1 MIRVREGE
9 PTEVAHRLVDLHL
22 LARRIGVRPLLRAG
36 RMEIEGFITEKLKPS
51 RTPGKDRRWAVGVKL
66 NGGKREYFE
75 EPLDFYNP
83 ETGQLETCLC
93 MDKDTVAVTARR
105 ALGISD
111 KLEDFVWLS
120 YPAGR
125 VQKKLINRIGKLMQ
139 ERAGIENELHSLRIE
154 RDKYEIEANRSASEW
169 ESMTKKLKGLEE
181 ENTRLKEQ
189 IDHLQ
194 SLLPAHIASKI
205 KEGAKHM
212 EKLKEAEKLGAFEG
226 KNLFGQYKEV
236 LKNMSELEDERS
248 EVVGEGA
255 GKELRELSRTISSR
269 LSDFSGELKDLK
281 TKLEELHKR
290 YAGPPP

>member
-1 MIRVREGE
+1 ARVRAQFKGFQDNFLEGDPPPARVIRVREGE

-36 RMEIEGFITEKLKPS
+36 RMEIEGFVTEKLKPS
-51 RTPGKDRRWAVGVKL
+51 RTPGKDRRWVAGVKL

-83 ETGQLETCLC
+83 ETGRLETCLC
-93 MDKDTVAVTARR
+93 IEKDTVVVTARQ
-105 ALGISD
+105 APGVSD
-111 KLEDFVWLS
+111 KLDDFVWLS

-139 ERAGIENELHSLRIE
+139 ERVGIENELHSLRIE

-205 KEGAKHM
+205 KEGAKQT
-212 EKLKEAEKLGAFEG
+212 EALKEAEKLGAFEG
-226 KNLFGQYKEV
+226 KSIFG
-236 LKNMSELEDERS
+236 
-248 EVVGEGA
+248 
-255 GKELRELSRTISSR
+255 
-269 LSDFSGELKDLK
+269 
-281 TKLEELHKR
+281 
-290 YAGPPP
+290 